1 MRKICLAMPVL
12 LLTLSGAPG
21 VALAAPSP
29 AILAAVAHEDRPSAD
44 RKADA
49 RRKPAEI
56 LDFAGLGPGMQVAD
70 LMAGDGWYTELLS
83 HLVGPEGRVYAQNNT
98 VSYGRY
104 GFRLR
109 VRVQHGIPRRWF
121 TERRLPNV
129 SVLENDLETL
139 EEIPEGEL
147 DAALMVNFYHDTY
160 WMGVDRVAMLARI
173 LSCLKPGGVFL
184 VIDHEAGERR
194 GASEAKRLHRVE
206 GAQVVREVTEAG
218 FVLDAK
224 SDLLRNPDDALGTSV
239 FEEGTRGYTDR
250 FILRFVKPGS

>member
-12 LLTLSGAPG
+12 LLTLFGGPG

-109 VRVQHGIPRRWF
+109 VRVQHGIPWRWF

-173 LSCLKPGGVFL
+173 LSCLKPG
-184 VIDHEAGERR
+184 